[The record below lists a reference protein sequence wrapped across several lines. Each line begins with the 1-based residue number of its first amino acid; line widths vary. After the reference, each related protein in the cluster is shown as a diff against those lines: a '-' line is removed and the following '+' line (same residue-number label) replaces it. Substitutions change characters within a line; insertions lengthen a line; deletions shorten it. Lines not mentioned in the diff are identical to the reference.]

1 MIRLSLVC
9 VALLVA
15 CKAKDKPQPH
25 AAATTGSGS
34 AAAKPLEPQAPPT
47 GPAPK
52 LTWTD
57 TDGELLVATDG
68 ETLTAACGLVGKVTP
83 TEVSLAGDTQPWT
96 TLLRDG
102 RVYSMPRLDWT
113 ITVSDKGLVNHKVG
127 GTETLLGTVTGITTD
142 ADLQW
147 FGALVVAAPM
157 VKHQLALTSP
167 DGAYTLSLDG
177 AADLR
182 AWQIKQGTTPIAVRR
197 RADPRPVFTDKPAF
211 ATDKVTVSIEAPG
224 KYVVQVVRDDAAT
237 KAAFASDAYHLDEH
251 ADGTLWLD
259 GGKAPFAKLV
269 GRQHCRAHDQAVVA
283 LIWSYVAS
291 KSGHDV
297 AF

>member
-15 CKAKDKPQPH
+15 CKAKDKPRSH
-25 AAATTGSGS
+25 AAAGPGSS
-34 AAAKPLEPQAPPT
+34 AAKPIEPPT
-47 GPAPK
+47 GPTPK
-52 LTWTD
+52 ITWTD

-83 TEVSLAGDTQPWT
+83 TEVTLAGDTQPWT

-102 RVYSMPRLDWT
+102 RKFSMPRLDWT
-113 ITVSDKGLVNHKVG
+113 IEVSDKGLVNHKAG
-127 GTETLLGTVTGITTD
+127 GTETLLGTVTGLTGD
-142 ADLQW
+142 AELAW

-167 DGAYTLSLDG
+167 DGAFTLSLEG

-182 AWQIKQGTTPIAVRR
+182 AWQVKHDATPIAVRR
-197 RADPRPVFTDKPAF
+197 RADPRPVFTDAPAF
-211 ATDKVTVSIEAPG
+211 ATDKVTVSMEAPG
-224 KYVVQVVRDDAAT
+224 KYVVQVVRDDDAI
-237 KAAFASDAYHLDEH
+237 KAAFARDVYHLEER

-259 GGKAPFAKLV
+259 GGEAPFAKLV
-269 GRQHCRAHDQAVVA
+269 GRQRCRAHDQAVIA